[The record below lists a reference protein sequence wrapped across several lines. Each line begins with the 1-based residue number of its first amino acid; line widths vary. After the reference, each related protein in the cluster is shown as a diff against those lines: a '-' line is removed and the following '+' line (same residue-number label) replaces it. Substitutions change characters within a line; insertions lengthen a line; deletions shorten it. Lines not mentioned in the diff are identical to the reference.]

1 MTDMGKMTIPEIR
14 DEMHELSQE
23 AQAITKRLAVIA
35 KRIAVL
41 AEETRRRTYDRAP
54 TSSRRVTEDVKKSV
68 RIYANQNPDASHQ
81 EIAEAHN
88 INIGRISEIL
98 HGKR

>member
-1 MTDMGKMTIPEIR
+1 MGKLTIPEIR
-14 DEMHELSQE
+14 EEMLELSNE
-23 AQAITKRLAVIA
+23 AETLTKRLRVIA

-41 AEETRRRTYDRAP
+41 AEETKRRTYDRAP
-54 TSSRRVTEDVKKSV
+54 VTSQRITEDVKRSV
-68 RIYANQNPDASHQ
+68 RIYANQHPTASHQ

-98 HGKR
+98 HGKRG

>member
-1 MTDMGKMTIPEIR
+1 MTKMTIPEIR
-14 DEMHELSQE
+14 EEMLELSHE
-23 AQAITKRLAVIA
+23 AETITKRLRVIA

-41 AEETRRRTYDRAP
+41 AEETKRRSYDRAP
-54 TSSRRVTEDVKKSV
+54 VTSRRITEDVKRSV
-68 RIYANQNPDASHQ
+68 RIYANQHPQASHQ

-98 HGKR
+98 HGKRG